1 MKLNIGCGENK
12 LEGYVNVDIEESV
25 KPDLA
30 IDVRK
35 EAFPYENNSIEE
47 IICTHNIEHI
57 EYRFHPIILTEFH
70 RVLTPQ
76 VGRLILAYPEFEI
89 CSKYF
94 LSNHKGLKDFWRATL
109 YGRQLYPGDYHV
121 TPMLTSDL
129 IILLTNIGFKEIKFG
144 PEENEDYNTF
154 LVCYKGNK
162 ARSHEDLLREEI
174 FNK

>member
-35 EAFPYENNSIEE
+35 
-47 IICTHNIEHI
+47 
-57 EYRFHPIILTEFH
+57 
-70 RVLTPQ
+70 
-76 VGRLILAYPEFEI
+76 
-89 CSKYF
+89 
-94 LSNHKGLKDFWRATL
+94 
-109 YGRQLYPGDYHV
+109 LYPGDYHV